1 MNLPCDF
8 NVSMFFFPCERQES
22 VALGGILIV
31 HSLQEGKHEYT
42 VENVV
47 KYQKLRGARTFA
59 RYVMMLRR
67 TIDQTVLIV

>member
-1 MNLPCDF
+1 
-8 NVSMFFFPCERQES
+8 MFFFPSERQES

-47 KYQKLRGARTFA
+47 KYQKLRGPRTFA
-59 RYVMMLRR
+59 RYNVMLRR
-67 TIDQTVLIV
+67 NIDETFLIA